1 MSCAP
6 LVKNSRRDFAAWRGG
21 RQGSR
26 RSGPA
31 CGAGVGTRLVSSRIR
46 MPAQDFAC
54 RANPAG
60 RLMTGD
66 TDDCIRSMRKA
77 CSRRV
82 AVGGVGSRRKVGG
95 ELSFRSVCRISH
107 FKRSAVTR
115 TSGRGLGEVSWR
127 DSLEFGASLV
137 RAMRRLLRR
146 TVVPSF
152 PRGLKRQEI
161 PLQARGRCA
170 ARRRT

>member
-6 LVKNSRRDFAAWRGG
+6 SVKNSRR
-21 RQGSR
+21 
-26 RSGPA
+26 SGPG
-31 CGAGVGTRLVSSRIR
+31 CGAGIGTRLVSSRIR

-60 RLMTGD
+60 RLMTGVS
-66 TDDCIRSMRKA
+66 DDCIRSIRKA

-82 AVGGVGSRRKVGG
+82 AVGGVGSRRKAGD
-95 ELSFRSVCRISH
+95 ELFFRSVCCVST
-107 FKRSAVTR
+107 FKRSSVTR

-137 RAMRRLLRR
+137 RAMRRQLRR

-161 PLQARGRCA
+161 PLQARGRVVA
-170 ARRRT
+170 PRGGVPDP